1 MCEETEPQ
9 PKGADPGSEPEPEPI
24 LWAGCRP
31 DGARGREV
39 DSQLEQW
46 AQLNLSG

>member
-9 PKGADPGSEPEPEPI
+9 PKGADPGSEPEPI

-39 DSQLEQW
+39 DSQLERW